1 MIGGRAVK
9 PFYEIELERIENAW
23 KDTHPERVKKFK
35 EQYLMWGF
43 SDEDTWSLDIHL
55 AKLILPRLKRYKELA
70 TGAIKIDFPLDEMI
84 EAFQIL
90 HDVDFDKW
98 KLKGE
103 KWDKVEKGLKAFA
116 EHYFRLWW

>member
-1 MIGGRAVK
+1 MIGGRTVK
-9 PFYEIELERIENAW
+9 PFYENELERIENKW

-43 SDEDTWSLDIHL
+43 SDEDTWNLDVHL

-70 TGAIKIDFPLDEMI
+70 TGVIKIDFPLDDMI
-84 EAFQIL
+84 EVFQIL
-90 HDVDFDKW
+90 HDVDFDKL
-98 KLKGE
+98 KLKGD

>member
-1 MIGGRAVK
+1 MK
-9 PFYEIELERIENAW
+9 PFYETELERIEKDW
-23 KDTHPERVKKFK
+23 KDTHPERVRKFK

-43 SDEDTWSLDIHL
+43 SDEDTWSLDVHL

-70 TGAIKIDFPLDEMI
+70 TGVIKIDFPLDDMI

-103 KWDKVEKGLKAFA
+103 KWEKVEKGLKAFA